1 MRRTAL
7 LTIACALMMPAV
19 SFAVDRDFKDI
30 VAAISDEFRTQPTRI
45 PLFGLVNGF
54 MFMARPA
61 GARHIDIAIF
71 ENLDHHRR
79 RGRDL
84 REVVR
89 DAVGRG
95 WAPFI
100 QVRSRHGDGEELVLV
115 YMRPEGNNCRL
126 LVTSIE
132 PGEATVV
139 QLKLNAE
146 ALRRWIETPR
156 TPRSIP
162 RTGMIAT
169 TTDSCQLKPGV
180 DSTASG

>member
-1 MRRTAL
+1 MRRAVL
-7 LTIACALMMPAV
+7 LAIVCAFIAPSLLP
-19 SFAVDRDFKDI
+19 AVDRDFKDI
-30 VAAISDEFRTQPTRI
+30 VDAISAEFRTSPTRI

-61 GARHIDIAIF
+61 GARHIDLAVF
-71 ENLDHHRR
+71 ENLDHNKR

-100 QVRSRHGDGEELVLV
+100 QVRSRHGDGEELVMV
-115 YMRPEGNNCRL
+115 YMRPEGKNCRL

-132 PGEATVV
+132 PDEATVV

-156 TPRSIP
+156 DAAFHPTNWDDRDDD
-162 RTGMIAT
+162 R
-169 TTDSCQLKPGV
+169 
-180 DSTASG
+180 